1 MKIVQVVRRIHPN
14 GGASGVAFFLK
25 AEFDKL
31 GIENDVIT
39 RGSLDKRPES
49 LKMDRL
55 RTLVDVVSFSVSAT
69 RKVSRIKDRN
79 VVTIVHNDALGGD
92 IYVDHGLHRA
102 DVARDPSM
110 LLRNP
115 IHVFLLAREAIRH
128 RLSQY
133 DKMVA
138 LSDFSLSQV
147 KKYYPGIDSRKIEK
161 IPNGV
166 DIAKFDLPRESTLT
180 EDLRLIFV
188 GHAFA
193 RKGLAHAIEGLALLP
208 EAVTLTVVGG
218 ASGEIAKFSDLAKSK
233 GVGARV
239 TFLGRRT
246 DVPQLLSCHDVM
258 VFPSGFESWQ
268 LVVLEAMAA
277 GLPVL
282 GTPVGC
288 APEVIQDGENG
299 YLIQAS
305 ASDIAEKINLI
316 LANQNA
322 LAAMRV
328 CARHTAERYSWAS
341 IALRYRDLARE
352 VLNDRSTPK
361 SD

>member
-14 GGASGVAFFLK
+14 GGASGVAYFLK

-39 RGSLDKRPES
+39 QGSVDKRPRS
-49 LKMDRL
+49 LGLDRL
-55 RTLVDVVSFSVSAT
+55 RTLIDVVSFSVSAT
-69 RKVSRIKDRN
+69 RKVSKIKDRN

-115 IHVFLLAREAIRH
+115 IHLFLLGREALRH

-133 DKMVA
+133 HKLVA
-138 LSDFSLSQV
+138 LSDFSFSQIR
-147 KKYYPGIDSRKIEK
+147 KYYPGVDSQKIER

-166 DIAKFDLPRESTLT
+166 DVAKFDLPREST
-180 EDLRLIFV
+180 EADSLRLIFV

-193 RKGLAHAIEGLALLP
+193 RKGLSHVIESLSLLP
-208 EAVTLTVVGG
+208 ETVTLTVVGG
-218 ASGEIAKFSDLAKSK
+218 SSGEIDKFSVLAKSR
-233 GVGARV
+233 GVAARV

-246 DVPQLLSCHDVM
+246 DVPQLLSRHDVM

-288 APEVIQDGENG
+288 APEVIQDGKNG
-299 YLIQAS
+299 YLIQPS
-305 ASDIAEKINLI
+305 APDIAEKITLI
-316 LANQNA
+316 LANQDT
-322 LAAMRV
+322 LATMRV
-328 CARHTAERYSWAS
+328 CAKQTATRYSWSS
-341 IALRYRDLARE
+341 IALRYRDLAQQ
-352 VLNDRSTPK
+352 VLRNRSVLK
-361 SD
+361 SG